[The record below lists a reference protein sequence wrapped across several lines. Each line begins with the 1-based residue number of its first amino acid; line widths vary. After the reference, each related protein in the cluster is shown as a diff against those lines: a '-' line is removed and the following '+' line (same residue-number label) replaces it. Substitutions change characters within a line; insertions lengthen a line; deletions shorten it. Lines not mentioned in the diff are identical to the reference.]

1 MTKQKIRWLFSII
14 LFIFGL
20 SFLVLHPES
29 VLAVLGGIWRMV
41 SPLFF
46 ALLLAFILEI
56 PTGYFESKIKTN
68 ASSKF
73 LVSNARLI
81 SLVGVLIVFFFALLL
96 ILIAVLPKLWESLQH
111 LLDWAQQYLDQLSTN
126 LEGFLNRVPILKDS
140 SMKYDLLTMVET
152 NLDWSNASFMS
163 ANDTKLL
170 DSAIAFTTEFTDS
183 VTRLVVIFVL
193 ACYLVCGKNTLL
205 LQVRAVLT
213 AFLPD
218 VSRENVFR
226 FGKLCNEVFTQ
237 FFSRQCLEAL
247 IFGGMCFLGM
257 LLLNLP
263 YALPICFAIT
273 ISAVIPI
280 FGSFFGGG
288 IGVVILFLMDPLLA
302 LEFLVLFLLL
312 QNLEGN
318 FIYPKVVGSSI
329 GLPPVWSVFM
339 VFVGGNLL
347 GILGI
352 LLSVPVAS
360 VLYRLFREWVFH
372 RLRKK
377 GLESQDLEAI
387 FYREKHHTTLSSERI
402 WHSNEKP
409 PKKPQK

>member
-96 ILIAVLPKLWESLQH
+96 ILIAVLPKLWESLQY
-111 LLDWAQQYLDQLSTN
+111 LLDWAQQYLNQLSTN
-126 LEGFLNRVPILKDS
+126 LESFLNRVPILKDS

-205 LQVRAVLT
+205 YL
-213 AFLPD
+213 
-218 VSRENVFR
+218 
-226 FGKLCNEVFTQ
+226 
-237 FFSRQCLEAL
+237 FS
-247 IFGGMCFLGM
+247 
-257 LLLNLP
+257 
-263 YALPICFAIT
+263 
-273 ISAVIPI
+273 
-280 FGSFFGGG
+280 GSFNG
-288 IGVVILFLMDPLLA
+288 IFTRCFP
-302 LEFLVLFLLL
+302 
-312 QNLEGN
+312 
-318 FIYPKVVGSSI
+318 
-329 GLPPVWSVFM
+329 
-339 VFVGGNLL
+339 
-347 GILGI
+347 
-352 LLSVPVAS
+352 
-360 VLYRLFREWVFH
+360 
-372 RLRKK
+372 
-377 GLESQDLEAI
+377 
-387 FYREKHHTTLSSERI
+387 
-402 WHSNEKP
+402 
-409 PKKPQK
+409 